1 MDDLIVSY
9 LLLSGECP
17 LPGIGK
23 ISIAHRNAVCDL
35 ASKELL
41 PPENILQFDE
51 STSGDITSIANFIS
65 LNDDCST
72 EVASARF
79 KSWTDNLRQ
88 RLNHKEEVLLPFLGK
103 LVKDANGS
111 ISFRSKSSLNVLK
124 AVQAERVVHEAAT
137 HNVIVG
143 DKVSSS
149 ADIQQLLVN
158 TAVGE
163 KDRFWIPAVIIFSVA
178 LLIIILYFVFNGSG
192 LHPGLRDTPASY
204 LLK

>member
-23 ISIAHRNAVCDL
+23 ISVVHGNAVCDL

-51 STSGDITSIANFIS
+51 STSGDITALTDFIS
-65 LNDDCST
+65 MNSECSGQ
-72 EVASARF
+72 EASVQF
-79 KSWTDNLRQ
+79 KSWTNNLRE
-88 RLNHKEEVLLPFLGK
+88 RLNHKEEVLIPFLGK

-111 ISFRSKSSLNVLK
+111 ISFKSKNSLNILK
-124 AVQAERVVHEAAT
+124 AVKAERVVHKAAT
-137 HNVIVG
+137 HEVIVG

-149 ADIQQLLVN
+149 ADMQQMLT
-158 TAVGE
+158 TAPPSE
-163 KDRFWIPAVIIFSVA
+163 KDNFWIPAAIIFAVA
-178 LLIIILYFVFNGSG
+178 LVIIILYFIFNGSPSHLN
-192 LHPGLRDTPASY
+192 LHDTPASY